1 MTDEQQRSDIAVW
14 SRTTR
19 GKILIVEPDA
29 DIARMLE
36 VRLAREG
43 HDILLAETAAAAQT
57 LAEEEQV
64 HLALV
69 DRGVPNALE
78 LIGTLKE
85 KLKPFE
91 GLLMS
96 VDSSTEYIV
105 EALNQGAY
113 DVITKPFPHLK
124 LITHQ
129 VGNALAKV
137 LAERDRNELTKLLH
151 AQTQDIAKRE
161 VQAERLGNDEEEPL
175 STEFDLDN
183 ITGIDPLTGLPNRRA
198 AEERFRKETARALR
212 YDRPLC
218 VAMASIDGLEEV
230 LEKHGAAVTDGVLRG
245 ITSMFTGLIRD
256 VDFLARKQGGEFLF
270 IFPETPKES
279 GGIVVERIREKL
291 EETSFSQFVDVQGGE
306 FKLTVSFG
314 VAGLPTDTMNA
325 AILQDA
331 AEAALRR
338 AQERRNQVVLF
349 DGQS

>member
-1 MTDEQQRSDIAVW
+1 MY
-14 SRTTR
+14 SRVTR
-19 GKILIVEPDA
+19 GKVLIVEPDA

-43 HDILLAETAAAAQT
+43 HDVLIAESAPKAQALAE
-57 LAEEEQV
+57 AEQAHV
-64 HLALV
+64 ALV
-69 DRGVPNALE
+69 ERGVPDALE
-78 LIGTLKE
+78 LIKTLKD
-85 KLKPFE
+85 KLNPFE

-96 VDSSTEYIV
+96 VDSSTEYVVDAI
-105 EALNQGAY
+105 NQGIY
-113 DVITKPFPHLK
+113 DVIAKPFPHLR
-124 LITHQ
+124 LVMHQ
-129 VGNALAKV
+129 VSSAVTKV
-137 LAERDRNELTKLLH
+137 MAERDRQELSKLLH
-151 AQTQDIAKRE
+151 AQTQDLVKRE
-161 VQAERLGNDEEEPL
+161 AQAEQLGNEPEEEL
-175 STEFDLDN
+175 NTEFDLDN

-218 VAMASIDGLEEV
+218 VALASIDGLETV

-270 IFPETPKES
+270 IFPETPKDA

-291 EETSFSQFVDVQGGE
+291 EETSFSQYVDVQGGE

-325 AILQDA
+325 NILQDA
-331 AEAALRR
+331 AEAALRHAR
-338 AQERRNQVVLF
+338 QKSNTVVMY
-349 DGQS
+349 DGSIELRP